1 MTSTSTPNQVPTTAP
16 AYRGRLFAVVLVAAW
31 MGAFAVTSAP
41 ATHAQAMPKA
51 DPTCT
56 LVTGTPLPSP
66 GGFVPG
72 EWIC

>member
-1 MTSTSTPNQVPTTAP
+1 MTSTSSPSQVPTTTP

-31 MGAFAVTSAP
+31 VGAFAITSAP

-56 LVTGTPLPSP
+56 LTYVDPLNP
-66 GGFVPG
+66 GSGQWVV
-72 EWIC
+72 C